1 MGGIALLLLFLAL
14 LVAVA
19 SVVHMFF
26 PLLLLSPPTQEW
38 LTRTD
43 EWMQAVFVLLGCS
56 SGSMCLGAIFGAIA
70 WKRVEPRPALG
81 LAGFICNALGL
92 LVLGSF
98 WLLDAL
104 SS

>member
-26 PLLLLSPPTQEW
+26 PLLMLSPPTQEW

>member
-1 MGGIALLLLFLAL
+1 MGGVALLLLFIAL

-19 SVVHMFF
+19 SVAHMFF

-38 LTRTD
+38 LARTD
-43 EWMQAVFVLLGCS
+43 KWMQAVFVLLGCS
-56 SGSMCLGAIFGAIA
+56 IGSMGLGAILGAIA
-70 WKRVEPRPALG
+70 WKRVERTPVLG

-92 LVLGSF
+92 LAIGSF

-104 SS
+104 SN